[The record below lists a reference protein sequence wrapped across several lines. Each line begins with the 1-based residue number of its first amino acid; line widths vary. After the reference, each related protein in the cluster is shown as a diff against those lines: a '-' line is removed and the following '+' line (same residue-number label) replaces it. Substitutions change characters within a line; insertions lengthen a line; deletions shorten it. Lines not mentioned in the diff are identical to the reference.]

1 MTDVQETLLRICGPA
16 LVARITRELAGQTIR
31 VPAIRTTTAAR
42 RRESVARLLAEG
54 VPYPA
59 IAARLGVTLRRVQQL
74 ASERAPTMGVSNV

>member
-42 RRESVARLLAEG
+42 RRERVARLLSEG
-54 VPYPA
+54 VPCPV
-59 IAARLGVTLRRVQQL
+59 IAERIGVTLRRVQQL
-74 ASERAPTMGVSNV
+74 ASERASTMGVSNV